1 MFYGVKDKGSL
12 AVTSMTVLLLVATV
26 AVSVM
31 IMTSVARNERYASGD
46 DVSQAASVGN
56 DCLNPILDSNTI
68 DNVIGVTNCG
78 STVSQ

>member
-1 MFYGVKDKGSL
+1 M

-68 DNVIGVTNCG
+68 LSIM
-78 STVSQ
+78 